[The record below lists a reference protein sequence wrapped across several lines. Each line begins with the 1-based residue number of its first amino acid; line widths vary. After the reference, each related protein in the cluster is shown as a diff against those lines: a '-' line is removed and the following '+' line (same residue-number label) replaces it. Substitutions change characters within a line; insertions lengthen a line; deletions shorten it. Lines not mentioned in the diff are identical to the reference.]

1 MKSDKENLSVDE
13 RIGQNLKAYRKL
25 IGLERKE
32 MADKGRKEIKE
43 KYSYSLLA
51 KQYMKIFEEVM
62 K

>member
-1 MKSDKENLSVDE
+1 
-13 RIGQNLKAYRKL
+13 
-25 IGLERKE
+25 

>member
-32 MADKGRKEIKE
+32 MAALRMMRCIGLKKDKMG
-43 KYSYSLLA
+43 
-51 KQYMKIFEEVM
+51 
-62 K
+62 